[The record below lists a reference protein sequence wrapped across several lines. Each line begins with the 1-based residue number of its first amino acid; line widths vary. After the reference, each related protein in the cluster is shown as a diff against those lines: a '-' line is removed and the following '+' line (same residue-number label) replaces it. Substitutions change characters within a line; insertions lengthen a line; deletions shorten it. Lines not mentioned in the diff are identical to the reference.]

1 MHNHY
6 QEMSAK
12 LRSEISAAESKGI
25 VIELPPSAVLQIVDA
40 IDALVQAHRE
50 IEDRLR
56 SIELEKSRPVKLT
69 MRALPPSLDM
79 SIRDVISARRV
90 KRRTE

>member
-1 MHNHY
+1 MYNHY

-12 LRSEISAAESKGI
+12 LRSEISAAESRGI
-25 VIELPPSAVLQIVDA
+25 VIELPPFVVRQIVDA

-56 SIELEKSRPVKLT
+56 SIELEKSRPVKLE
-69 MRALPPSLDM
+69 MRGLPAIARYV
-79 SIRDVISARRV
+79 SIWGRYIGAAG
-90 KRRTE
+90 